1 MFIKEEVQKYKGF
14 TDGSVVKNPPAMQE
28 MQVSI
33 PGLRRSP
40 GGGQSNTL
48 QYSCLETSMDR
59 GALQAI
65 VQEVTESDTTEV
77 TEHACMQGIQ
87 REAA

>member
-1 MFIKEEVQKYKGF
+1 MFIKEEVQKDKGF
-14 TDGSVVKNPPAMQE
+14 TGGSLVKNPPVMQQ

-33 PGLRRSP
+33 PGSGRFP
-40 GGGQSNTL
+40 GGGHGNTL
-48 QYSCLETSMDR
+48 QYSCLENSMDR

-77 TEHACMQGIQ
+77 TQHAHKQGIQ
-87 REAA
+87 REVA